1 MRNLEQPTNVTTSAL
16 YELPM
21 AKKPTFQPMYVR
33 LFNSP
38 KYQFLSFLPCL
49 LCLSLLGSETHQIS
63 ATDLPKFYSAYGS
76 LLKSS
81 LSLTLRKRDKKKE
94 KTRQEQ
100 ALKRKK
106 KMTELV
112 VVDGPKRGA
121 GRKKR
126 QRQVKA
132 VVKQAEA
139 KKKFMERGEKR
150 KVESM

>member
-1 MRNLEQPTNVTTSAL
+1 MRNLEQPTNVNTSAL

-21 AKKPTFQPMYVR
+21 AKKSTFQPMYVR
-33 LFNSP
+33 PFTSH
-38 KYQFLSFLPCL
+38 KYQFLPFLPASSAFRIL
-49 LCLSLLGSETHQIS
+49 DPYQIS
-63 ATDLPKFYSAYGS
+63 ASDLPKFYSAYGT

-81 LSLTLRKRDKKKE
+81 LSITLRKRDKKKE

-121 GRKKR
+121 GRRKR

-132 VVKQAEA
+132 AVKQVEA
-139 KKKFMERGEKR
+139 KKKFMEREEKK